1 MFEKLLERITGKLKK
16 LKISYMVIGGQAV
29 LLYGEPRLTKDI
41 DITLGVDVDS
51 LSAVENMAAKANLK
65 PLVENASEFV
75 NKTYVYPC
83 EDKNSGIRIDFIF
96 SNSLYEKTAIKR
108 ARKIKIGKS
117 FIKFASPE
125 DIIIHKI
132 IAGRPVDMKD
142 AENISLK
149 QRKLNR
155 DYILRWLKKF
165 EIILNKNLT
174 QTFKNM
180 LSS

>member
-1 MFEKLLERITGKLKK
+1 VFEKLLERLGEKLKK

-51 LSAVENMAAKANLK
+51 LSVVEDMAVTANLK
-65 PLVENASEFV
+65 PLVENASVFV

-108 ARKIKIGKS
+108 ARRIKIGKS

-132 IAGRPVDMKD
+132 IAGRPVDIKD
-142 AENISLK
+142 VENISLK

-155 DYILRWLKKF
+155 TYIMHWLKKF
-165 EIILNKNLT
+165 EIILNKNFT
-174 QTFKNM
+174 QTFKKIKN
-180 LSS
+180 

>member
-1 MFEKLLERITGKLKK
+1 MFEKLLERIAEKLKK

-51 LSAVENMAAKANLK
+51 LSAVENMTVTANLK

-83 EDKNSGIRIDFIF
+83 EDNKSGIRIDFIF

-108 ARKIKIGKS
+108 ARKIKIGRS
-117 FIKFASPE
+117 FVKFASPE
-125 DIIIHKI
+125 DIVIHKI
-132 IAGRPVDMKD
+132 IAGRPVDIKD
-142 AENISLK
+142 VENISLK
-149 QRKLNR
+149 QPELDRT
-155 DYILRWLKKF
+155 YILRWLKKF
-165 EIILNKNLT
+165 EITLNKNFT
-174 QTFKNM
+174 QTFQKIKN
-180 LSS
+180 